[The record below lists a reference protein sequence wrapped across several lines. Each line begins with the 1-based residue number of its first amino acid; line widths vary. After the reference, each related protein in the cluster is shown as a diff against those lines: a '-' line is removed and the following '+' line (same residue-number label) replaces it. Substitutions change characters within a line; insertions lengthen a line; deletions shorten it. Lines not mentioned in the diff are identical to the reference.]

1 MAMTA
6 GAAGPV
12 GGAAAAEQNDENE
25 NEPETGI
32 VAVSVVKAHG
42 RHLTLC
48 DILCAGTGE
57 MGLTLW
63 KNLIGQE

>member
-1 MAMTA
+1 MTA
-6 GAAGPV
+6 AVTVAV
-12 GGAAAAEQNDENE
+12 VVAAAAEQNDENE
-25 NEPETGI
+25 NDPEAGVI
-32 VAVSVVKAHG
+32 AVSVVKAHG

-48 DILCAGTGE
+48 DILCAGTGG